1 MKEAL
6 IMECTSCGID
16 NEENAQ
22 FCGKCGLDLSVS
34 PITAST
40 PQVTVDFP
48 KAVQLGFQRYVDFR
62 GRSSRAEFWWWFLF
76 TVLVSVI
83 LTVVDSV
90 AMPNPLLALV
100 WQLAVLIPT
109 IAIGVRRL
117 HDINRSGWW
126 YLLHPLGFGIGSIVL
141 IIWACMPSKAD
152 PNK

>member
-1 MKEAL
+1 M
-6 IMECTSCGID
+6 
-16 NEENAQ
+16 
-22 FCGKCGLDLSVS
+22 
-34 PITAST
+34 
-40 PQVTVDFP
+40 
-48 KAVQLGFQRYVDFR
+48 
-62 GRSSRAEFWWWFLF
+62 SSRAEFWWWFLF